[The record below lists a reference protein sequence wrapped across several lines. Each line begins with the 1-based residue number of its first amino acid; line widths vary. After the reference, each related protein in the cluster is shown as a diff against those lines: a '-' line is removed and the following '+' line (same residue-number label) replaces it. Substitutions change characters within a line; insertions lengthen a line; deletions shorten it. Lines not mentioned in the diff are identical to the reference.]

1 MMMVGIGIAAVVKS
15 RCRGLHTTTAAPSGG
30 RGIDPPKLPCPAG
43 QHCSCTP
50 AGGVV
55 RPRGGGSVG
64 IFTGSSSI
72 AAGGA
77 SHPAGLPPQGGGAV
91 DAGRCA
97 IIMLVR
103 HGQR

>member
-1 MMMVGIGIAAVVKS
+1 MMVGIGIAAVVKS

-43 QHCSCTP
+43 QHCTSRRRF
-50 AGGVV
+50 GG
-55 RPRGGGSVG
+55 PRWCGSVD
-64 IFTGSSSI
+64 IFTSSSSI

-77 SHPAGLPPQGGGAV
+77 SHPAGLPPQGGGAA
-91 DAGRCA
+91 DAGQRA
-97 IIMLVR
+97 IIVLVR